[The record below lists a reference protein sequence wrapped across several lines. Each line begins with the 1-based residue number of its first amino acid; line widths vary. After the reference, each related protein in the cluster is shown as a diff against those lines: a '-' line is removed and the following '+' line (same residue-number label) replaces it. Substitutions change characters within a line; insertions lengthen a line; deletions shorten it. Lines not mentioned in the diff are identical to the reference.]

1 MNGRQ
6 VKKVERRD
14 KYEKR
19 KAEKEKLWRMRNEV
33 NEEVKVK
40 IKSMKEREEGILRGV
55 REILLKE
62 YLDFYPEWKKFNQ
75 KLKKKKARRIRCK

>member
-1 MNGRQ
+1 M
-6 VKKVERRD
+6 KKVERRD

-19 KAEKEKLWRMRNEV
+19 KAEKEELWRMRNKV
-33 NEEVKVK
+33 NEEVKAK
-40 IKSMKEREEGILRGV
+40 IKSMKEHDEGILRGA
-55 REILLKE
+55 RKKLLKE